1 MNGVGAVRRWWSQV
15 PARDLVLALAVTVAL
30 LYGSYGE
37 AHPSTTAY
45 FQGGHH
51 LPHTPTAALILVAVA
66 CLALIWRRRWPV
78 AVLGVSV
85 AAATIYTLLGYVN
98 GAVLVAPMIA
108 LYTVAAQ
115 TTVRQAVAYGLGTL
129 AVLGLASIAVNPLGP
144 FGGGVEILPFMTA
157 VVVVAG
163 IAVANRR
170 AYVDS
175 IRDRAEQDAR
185 RRVDEERLRIAR
197 ELHDV
202 VAHTMA
208 TINVQAGVAA
218 HVLPTHPEAVAESLQ
233 AIKTASKE
241 GLRELR
247 AILNVLR
254 QADDADPTQPA
265 PGTAQLEDLIAGAR
279 RSGLETT
286 FTVTG
291 APVPL
296 PAAVDLAAYRI
307 IQESLTNTIRHA
319 GPATAAVS
327 LGYHDDELR
336 IDVTDTGRGQPAVAG
351 NGGGHGLA
359 GMRERAA
366 AVGGAVEAGPGP
378 AGGFRVAARLPL
390 GGHLTDPPRSAPATE
405 APATEAPATEA
416 PATEASRH
424 RGSRHRGD
432 RRPGRRAAVIRV
444 LLADDQALI
453 RAGFHVLIDAADDLE
468 VVAEAT
474 DGAQAVDLARRERAD
489 VVLMDIRMPRV
500 DGLEATRRISADDDL
515 AGVKVIIL
523 TTFESDEYVYQ
534 AIRAGASGFLVKD
547 TEPADLLQAIRV
559 VARGDA
565 LLSPSVTRRL
575 ITDLATRPERRP
587 PSDRVLA
594 GLTEREREVLALV
607 AEGLSND
614 EIAGRL
620 FLSPLTA
627 KTHVSRI
634 MTKLNARDRAQLVVI
649 AYESGLVTPGGRI

>member
-1 MNGVGAVRRWWSQV
+1 MNGVEAVRRWWHQV
-15 PARDLVLALAVTVAL
+15 PARDVLLALAVTVAL

-66 CLALIWRRRWPV
+66 CLALAWRRRWPV

-115 TTVRQAVAYGLGTL
+115 TNVRQAVAYGLGTL

-144 FGGGVEILPFMTA
+144 FGGGVDILPFMTA

-185 RRVDEERLRIAR
+185 RRLDEERLRIAR
-197 ELHDV
+197 ELHNV
-202 VAHTMA
+202 VAHSMA

-218 HVLPTHPEAVAESLQ
+218 HVLPTHPEAVAESLH

-291 APVPL
+291 PPVPL

-307 IQESLTNTIRHA
+307 IQESLTNT
-319 GPATAAVS
+319 TAAARAAAHS
-327 LGYHDDELR
+327 QPTRCDRRPHR
-336 IDVTDTGRGQPAVAG
+336 RGQPAADG
-351 NGGGHGLA
+351 SATPL
-359 GMRERAA
+359 RSPRL
-366 AVGGAVEAGPGP
+366 PGP
-378 AGGFRVAARLPL
+378 HGPAVV
-390 GGHLTDPPRSAPATE
+390 APAPGTE
-405 APATEAPATEA
+405 RPP
-416 PATEASRH
+416 PSR
-424 RGSRHRGD
+424 R
-432 RRPGRRAAVIRV
+432 IRV

-547 TEPADLLQAIRV
+547 TEPADLLQAVRV